1 MPPIHIDPNSFLDII
16 KYGADVVDLGQSHL
30 LTAERVQHLRD
41 NLSTLEKGSLLWAGK
56 ELPPKVIEN
65 LKALGS
71 RVRAILDE
79 VGGSEFSLDSMQDL
93 PFGQTVDIL
102 DQAQLVDDDEL
113 RGLWASLLA
122 SSILALANGGS
133 ESSRR
138 AFASLL
144 RDLSPLDAINLRSIY
159 SVELT
164 KGLSESAS
172 DGWLPGGIINKRDSL
187 FQDQNLAFAG
197 ISTSYLPDKCL
208 QFDDKNLEVVGKAR
222 EPLTTQIV
230 VSLSNLARLNLIEP
244 ERMFD
249 GGFNFKVVFI
259 TPLGLAFS
267 ESVFLESRQ

>member
-1 MPPIHIDPNSFLDII
+1 MPPIHIDPSSFLDII
-16 KYGADVVDLGQSHL
+16 KHGADVVDFGGSHI
-30 LTAERVQHLRD
+30 LTPERAQHLKD
-41 NLSTLEKGSLLWAGK
+41 NLSAVEKGTLLWAGK

-79 VGGSEFSLDSMQDL
+79 VGGSQFSLDSIQDL

-102 DQAQLVDDDEL
+102 DQAQLVDDDIL

-122 SSILALANGGS
+122 SSILDIQNGGS

-144 RDLSPLDAINLRSIY
+144 RDLSPLDAVNLRSIY

-164 KGLSESAS
+164 KGVGESS
-172 DGWLPGGIINKRDSL
+172 TDGWLPGGIINERDSL

-222 EPLTTQIV
+222 EPLTTQIL

-244 ERMFD
+244 ERMVD

-267 ESVFLESRQ
+267 EAVFLEGRK

>member
-1 MPPIHIDPNSFLDII
+1 MPPIHIDPNSFLDLI
-16 KYGADVVDLGQSHL
+16 KCGADAVDLGHSHL
-30 LTAERVQHLRD
+30 LTPERAQHLKE
-41 NLSTLEKGSLLWAGK
+41 NLSVIEKGSLLWAGK

-71 RVRAILDE
+71 RVRSILDD
-79 VGGSEFSLDSMQDL
+79 VGGSEFSLESMQDL

-122 SSILALANGGS
+122 SSILDLANGGS

-144 RDLSPLDAINLRSIY
+144 RDLSPLDAVNLRSIY

-164 KGLSESAS
+164 KGLGESS
-172 DGWLPGGIINKRDSL
+172 TDGWLPGGTIRERDGL

-208 QFDDKNLEVVGKAR
+208 QFDDKNLEIAGKAR
-222 EPLTTQIV
+222 EPLTTQIL

-244 ERMFD
+244 ERMID

-267 ESVFLESRQ
+267 EAVFLERRQ

>member
-1 MPPIHIDPNSFLDII
+1 MPPIHIDPNSFLDLI

-30 LTAERVQHLRD
+30 LTPERAQHLNE
-41 NLSTLEKGSLLWAGK
+41 NLSVIEKGSLLWAGK

-71 RVRAILDE
+71 RVRSILDV
-79 VGGSEFSLDSMQDL
+79 VGGSEFSLDSMQEL

-122 SSILALANGGS
+122 SSILDLANGGS

-144 RDLSPLDAINLRSIY
+144 RDLSPLDAVNLRSIY

-164 KGLSESAS
+164 KGLSDGSA
-172 DGWLPGGIINKRDSL
+172 DGWLSGGVTNERDSL

-197 ISTSYLPDKCL
+197 ISTSYLPSKCL
-208 QFDDKNLEVVGKAR
+208 HFDEKNPEVVGKAR
-222 EPLTTQIV
+222 EPLTTQIL

-244 ERMFD
+244 ERMID

-267 ESVFLESRQ
+267 EAVFLEGRQ

>member
-1 MPPIHIDPNSFLDII
+1 MPPIHVDPSSFLEII
-16 KYGADVVDLGQSHL
+16 KHGADVVDIGGTHV
-30 LTAERVQHLRD
+30 LTPERAQHLKD
-41 NLSTLEKGSLLWAGK
+41 NLAVVEKGSLFWAGK

-71 RVRAILDE
+71 RVRTILDK
-79 VGGSEFSLDSMQDL
+79 VGGSKFSLDSIQDL
-93 PFGQTVDIL
+93 PFSQTVDIL

-122 SSILALANGGS
+122 SSILELQNNGS
-133 ESSRR
+133 ESTRR

-144 RDLSPLDAINLRSIY
+144 RDLSPLDAVNLRSIY

-164 KGLSESAS
+164 KGLGEIST
-172 DGWLPGGIINKRDSL
+172 DGWLPGGIIRERDGL

-208 QFDDKNLEVVGKAR
+208 QFDDKNLEIAGKAR
-222 EPLTTQIV
+222 EPLTTQIL

-244 ERMFD
+244 ERMVD
-249 GGFNFKVVFI
+249 GGINLKVVFI
-259 TPLGLAFS
+259 TPFGLAFS
-267 ESVFLESRQ
+267 EAVFLEGRQ